1 MSVKPF
7 RTREGWRLLDSMSRE
22 QNEPAESEYYDDGS
36 ADEQE
41 SPLPEPDLDDDGAP
55 TTASD

>member
-1 MSVKPF
+1 
-7 RTREGWRLLDSMSRE
+7 MSRE